1 MIDKQTII
9 TLYRVNKLSRRAI
22 ARQLHLN
29 RRTITKVIAE
39 YETALQEED
48 PDGSLEA
55 LLSKPP
61 VYDVGTRKKR
71 VLIPE
76 VIELVHK
83 CMKENERKRSS
94 GLKKQCMLKKDIY
107 DLVVFKGYKV
117 SYQSICRYMYSLE
130 KDKKES
136 GKEAFI
142 RQYYNPGEVCEFDW
156 GEVKLH
162 YQGKL
167 QRFFLAVFTLAHSNG
182 RFACLFRH
190 QNTLAFMEAHR
201 NFFRWAG
208 GVPGVL
214 VYDNMRV
221 AVKEFCGS
229 QKSPT
234 DALLRLSTFYR
245 FHFRFCNIRAGWEKG
260 HVERSV
266 EYIRRKAFSLNL
278 SFPSIAAAQEHL
290 TRVCESLNR
299 EAASLS
305 TENKQECFE
314 ADLKALQ
321 PYIRDMGCFELAE
334 YKVTKWSTICMKGSH
349 YSVPDTLVGQ
359 CVSVRIYSEKLVIF
373 YRGEKV
379 AVHERFYTGGRWSIR
394 LEHYLNTLVRK
405 PGALNGSVALRQVPE
420 CIQKIYNL
428 HFKDNAKDFI
438 LLLLYAKEHGFTYS
452 DIQKVYEEQVRKVSR
467 RISADQIKLLLHTLG
482 ESTNLFPE
490 VKSEDT
496 EQACRIEENACE
508 LLNAITHI
516 MENTIGQHL

>member
-61 VYDVGTRKKR
+61 VYDVGARKKR

-107 DLVVFKGYKV
+107 DLVVSKGYKV

-201 NFFRWAG
+201 NFFRWAEAF
-208 GVPGVL
+208 PGCWF
-214 VYDNMRV
+214 M
-221 AVKEFCGS
+221 
-229 QKSPT
+229 
-234 DALLRLSTFYR
+234 
-245 FHFRFCNIRAGWEKG
+245 
-260 HVERSV
+260 
-266 EYIRRKAFSLNL
+266 
-278 SFPSIAAAQEHL
+278 
-290 TRVCESLNR
+290 
-299 EAASLS
+299 
-305 TENKQECFE
+305 
-314 ADLKALQ
+314 
-321 PYIRDMGCFELAE
+321 
-334 YKVTKWSTICMKGSH
+334 TICVWLSRSLWKSEKSDGCLVTAFCIFTVSIFVSAI
-349 YSVPDTLVGQ
+349 SVPVG
-359 CVSVRIYSEKLVIF
+359 K
-373 YRGEKV
+373 K
-379 AVHERFYTGGRWSIR
+379 AMW
-394 LEHYLNTLVRK
+394 
-405 PGALNGSVALRQVPE
+405 
-420 CIQKIYNL
+420 
-428 HFKDNAKDFI
+428 NA
-438 LLLLYAKEHGFTYS
+438 A
-452 DIQKVYEEQVRKVSR
+452 
-467 RISADQIKLLLHTLG
+467 
-482 ESTNLFPE
+482 
-490 VKSEDT
+490 
-496 EQACRIEENACE
+496 
-508 LLNAITHI
+508 
-516 MENTIGQHL
+516 

>member
-1 MIDKQTII
+1 MKNNIADNEALRDCTGCGVCASICG
-9 TLYRVNKLSRRAI
+9 VNAI
-22 ARQLHLN
+22 ALE
-29 RRTITKVIAE
+29 IDV
-39 YETALQEED
+39 
-48 PDGSLEA
+48 DGFY
-55 LLSKPP
+55 KP
-61 VYDVGTRKKR
+61 VVD
-71 VLIPE
+71 
-76 VIELVHK
+76 
-83 CMKENERKRSS
+83 NERCVECGLCKKSCYRYDMNVVMSDWVIDCYAAINKNEQQLIQSSS
-94 GLKKQCMLKKDIY
+94 GGISRLLMEECIS
-107 DLVVFKGYKV
+107 KGYKV

-234 DALLRLSTFYR
+234 DALLRLSAFYR

-266 EYIRRKAFSLNL
+266 EYVRRKAFSLNL
-278 SFPSIAAAQEHL
+278 SFQSIAAAQEHL

-305 TENKQECFE
+305 TECFE

-321 PYIRDMGCFELAE
+321 PSHRDMGCFELAE

-349 YSVPDTLVGQ
+349 YSDPDTLVGQ
-359 CVSVRIYSEKLVIF
+359 CVSVRIYSEKLIMF

-379 AVHERFYTGGRWSIR
+379 AVHERFYTGGRWSVR
-394 LEHYLNTLVRK
+394 LEHYLNTLIRK

-516 MENTIGQHL
+516 MENTVGQHL